1 MKQIVTLLVFANW
14 KKKKKDVK
22 HRINCYKANW
32 PRLTQSVEQFSVECQ
47 KWHVAV
53 FHSSVLYLTIF
64 QTIYLPFDAEP
75 VTLPWDYR
83 IILWSTSSLLVKKRL
98 QTRRLLHGLYSSFN
112 SSDRKYI
119 FSVNLHSFNFGDRR
133 FYTKQNKTKQ
143 NKKKLKYYF
152 SFLIWKV
159 SSLWP

>member
-1 MKQIVTLLVFANW
+1 MQIE
-14 KKKKKDVK
+14 KKKKDLK
-22 HRINCYKANW
+22 YRINCYRANW

-47 KWHVAV
+47 KWPVAV
-53 FHSSVLYLTIF
+53 FPTSVLYLTIF
-64 QTIYLPFDAEP
+64 SDNILILPFDAEP

-83 IILWSTSSLLVKKRL
+83 IILRSTSSFLVKKRL
-98 QTRRLLHGLYSSFN
+98 QTWRLLHGLYSSFN

-119 FSVNLHSFNFGDRR
+119 FSVNLRSLNFGDWR
-133 FYTKQNKTKQ
+133 FYRKQNKTKQ
-143 NKKKLKYYF
+143 KKLKYYF

>member
-1 MKQIVTLLVFANW
+1 M
-14 KKKKKDVK
+14 KKKKDVK
-22 HRINCYKANW
+22 YRINCYRANW

-47 KWHVAV
+47 KWPVAV
-53 FHSSVLYLTIF
+53 FPSSVLYLTIF

-83 IILWSTSSLLVKKRL
+83 IILWSTSSFLVKKRL
-98 QTRRLLHGLYSSFN
+98 QIRRLFHGLYSIASFN

-119 FSVNLHSFNFGDRR
+119 FSVNLHSFNFGDWR
-133 FYTKQNKTKQ
+133 FYRKQNKTKQ
-143 NKKKLKYYF
+143 TKKKLKYYF